1 MTFQIGSVLLDACV
15 LAILAKEDTY
25 GYRLTQQIKETLGVS
40 ESTLYP
46 VLRRLQKEELLE
58 TYGWQG
64 EVKKRGRKAIPSL
77 SQGAGRIYKL
87 MQGDRSV
94 SYEAV
99 CRDGLIAGVFGLV
112 LDGIGNGGTYRCFGT
127 TIFFK
132 NRLGE
137 KCI

>member
-58 TYGWQG
+58 TYD
-64 EVKKRGRKAIPSL
+64 VAVMGRNRRYYRLTPD
-77 SQGAGRIYKL
+77 RIW
-87 MQGDRSV
+87 
-94 SYEAV
+94 AP
-99 CRDGLIAGVFGLV
+99 
-112 LDGIGNGGTYRCFGT
+112 
-127 TIFFK
+127 
-132 NRLGE
+132 
-137 KCI
+137 

>member
-58 TYGWQG
+58 TYD
-64 EVKKRGRKAIPSL
+64 VAVMGRNRRYYRLTDEGLEKNKNISGSGCIFP
-77 SQGAGRIYKL
+77 GR
-87 MQGDRSV
+87 
-94 SYEAV
+94 
-99 CRDGLIAGVFGLV
+99 
-112 LDGIGNGGTYRCFGT
+112 
-127 TIFFK
+127 
-132 NRLGE
+132 
-137 KCI
+137 

>member
-58 TYGWQG
+58 TYDVAVMGRNRRYYRLTDEG
-64 EVKKRGRKAIPSL
+64 LEKNKEYKREWV
-77 SQGAGRIYKL
+77 Y
-87 MQGDRSV
+87 
-94 SYEAV
+94 
-99 CRDGLIAGVFGLV
+99 
-112 LDGIGNGGTYRCFGT
+112 
-127 TIFFK
+127 
-132 NRLGE
+132 
-137 KCI
+137 